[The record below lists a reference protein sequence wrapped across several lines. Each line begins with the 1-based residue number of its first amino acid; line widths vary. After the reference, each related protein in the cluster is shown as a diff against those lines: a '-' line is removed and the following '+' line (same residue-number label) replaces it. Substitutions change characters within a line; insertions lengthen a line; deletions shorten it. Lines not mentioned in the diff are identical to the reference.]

1 MFFLRNHVF
10 SIVIQ
15 LLGYWLSGWEPVP
28 IYVDSWISTAALQAL
43 YVLFTLLMK
52 YYYCKNLFTEKL
64 YGLTPGKQHVVSRK
78 DGNLL
83 LPDDQSIS
91 RKHAQLFVSDV

>member
-1 MFFLRNHVF
+1 M
-10 SIVIQ
+10 
-15 LLGYWLSGWEPVP
+15 VP
-28 IYVDSWISTAALQAL
+28 IYPDSWISAAGPVA

-52 YYYCKNLFTEKL
+52 YYYYCKNLFTEKL

-78 DGNLL
+78 DGDLL
-83 LPDDQSIS
+83 LLDDQSIS